1 MIKAMLK
8 PFFRKFFGLFISM
21 VFVSMLS
28 VGLLTCF
35 GSCILNVRNNY
46 QEFVTTCQDMDEQI
60 TTSFT
65 NRENLVNAVKSVEGV
80 EVVEARLT
88 IDCYLYKDN
97 RTIVSRVFAYDE
109 KETKI
114 FNYEPCV
121 IKRVDRVND
130 LPNIGVTEKF
140 ARNNGFELGQRIKLG
155 FFDRYEEFYISEIVN
170 TPEGIYPRANN
181 YIWSDNYDFGYLYCS
196 ETELTKGLN
205 NVVEKVLQAM
215 VDNLEYKEMVEKAM
229 AVAGITIPQL
239 DLIDEDFVRNYA
251 NQLMIKNVKGAED
264 DIVLEKCT
272 KAIEATTDTITGN
285 KVEVRSSVVRAY
297 MPHIA
302 YMDHALDQVQ
312 IASIFLPVFF
322 YSVTMIVVGLF
333 INQIIK
339 TMTPQ
344 IGVFMSIGID
354 NRDTVKLFLI
364 FTIIMGLTS
373 GLLGVPVGYALNI
386 LMAKV
391 MKQTYCIPSI
401 SPALN
406 PWVVVSAI
414 IGLLIFVV
422 ITTLLATRSIF
433 RITPKDATISNESKR
448 KPLPKAIQ
456 KFIDKAP
463 MNIKLGT
470 NSICQNPRRFFVST
484 FSIFASLVLILLSTL
499 FFVSKEEMIDQSVN
513 RRLNYSAQVYLT
525 TKDEELGSVLE
536 TFTDDAGTPVVS
548 AYESCYYTYLKVDT
562 NSDDKVYLECLAV
575 KEGLSNLITVPD
587 QKGKGNLP
595 IPETGVI
602 LPKSSAEKLKVKKGD
617 SISING
623 ISVKVQEISYQ
634 YFHPITY
641 LSKSQLQ
648 AITDTF
654 VSSYMINTTDD
665 ALFLKKLSAN
675 QNQCLTVFTESL
687 SKDLKNIFDSINVMI
702 FIMVGFS
709 LGMAFIILAIM
720 SQNALMEQQ
729 RPLTVFRAIGFT
741 IFDISNVWTLQSI
754 AQLFVSSLFGVP
766 AGALSIYILLRLA
779 SSSSQTY
786 PFVMNWLVVLMAI
799 GFVLLV
805 VITCHLLSMISI
817 RRWNIAD
824 NTRSR
829 E

>member
-8 PFFRKFFGLFISM
+8 PFFKKFSGLFISM

-35 GSCILNVRNNY
+35 GSCIINARNNY
-46 QEFVTTCQDMDEQI
+46 QSFVAECQDMDEQI

-65 NRENLVNAVKSVEGV
+65 NRENLTNAVKDVEGV
-80 EVVEARLT
+80 ETIEARLA
-88 IDCYLYKDN
+88 IDCYLYKED
-97 RTIVSRVFAYDE
+97 RTIVSRVFSYNE
-109 KETKI
+109 KETII
-114 FNYEPCV
+114 FNYGPCIIDSV
-121 IKRVDRVND
+121 ERDQD
-130 LPNIGVTEKF
+130 LANIGVTEKF
-140 ARNNGFELGQRIKLG
+140 ARNNNFELGQTIKLG
-155 FFDRYEEFYISEIVN
+155 FFDKYEEFYISEIVN

-205 NVVEKVLQAM
+205 NIVEKVLQEM
-215 VDNLEYKEMVEKAM
+215 VDNSQYKEFVEQAM
-229 AVAGITIPQL
+229 AIAGITIPQL
-239 DLIDEDFVRNYA
+239 DLIDENFVHKYA
-251 NQLMIKNVKGAED
+251 NQLMIKNVDGTED
-264 DIVLEKCT
+264 DVVLENCT
-272 KAIEATTDTITGN
+272 KAIEALDDPITGR
-285 KVEVRSSVVRAY
+285 KVEVRSSAVRAY

-302 YMDHALDQVQ
+302 YMEHALEQVQ

-322 YSVTMIVVGLF
+322 YSITMIVVGLF

-354 NRDTVKLFLI
+354 NRDTVKLFLV
-364 FTIIMGLTS
+364 FTVIMALAS
-373 GLLGVPVGYALNI
+373 GLLGAPIGFALNI
-386 LMAKV
+386 FMAGV
-391 MKQTYCIPSI
+391 MKRTYCIPSI
-401 SPALN
+401 SPALH
-406 PWVVVSAI
+406 PLVVVGAVV
-414 IGLLIFVV
+414 GLLLFVI
-422 ITTLLATRSIF
+422 ITTLIATRAIF

-448 KPLPKAIQ
+448 KPLPKPIQ

-470 NSICQNPRRFFVST
+470 NSICQNPRRFFVSS

-525 TKDEELGSVLE
+525 AKDDDFGSVLE
-536 TFTDDAGTPVVS
+536 TFKDGSGTAVVS

-562 NSDDKVYLECLAV
+562 NNDDKVYLECLAV
-575 KEGLSNLITVPD
+575 KEGLSNLVTIPD
-587 QKGKGNLP
+587 QSGKGNLA

-602 LPKSSAEKLKVKKGD
+602 LPKSSAEKLNVKKGD

-623 ISVKVQEISYQ
+623 VSVKVEDISYQ

-641 LSKSQLQ
+641 LSKTQLQ
-648 AITDTF
+648 AITDTY
-654 VSSYMINTTDD
+654 VSSYMINTSDD
-665 ALFLKKLSAN
+665 TTFLKMLSAN

-687 SKDLKNIFDSINVMI
+687 SKDLKNIFDSTNAMI

-741 IFDISNVWTLQSI
+741 IFDISNVWTLQSV

-766 AGALSIYILLRLA
+766 AGALSIYILLKLA

-786 PFVMNWLVVLMAI
+786 PFVMNWLVVLMAV

-805 VITCHLLSMISI
+805 VIACHLLAMFSI